1 MSWLDS
7 PETRVVVLP
16 PLTPD
21 SPAPPPRSLQEQI
34 CPITS
39 SKEAL
44 SPANGITS
52 RTGGGILTAL
62 ILGSLSKAQALLNT
76 RAQVHTQAHVVK

>member
-1 MSWLDS
+1 M
-7 PETRVVVLP
+7 PLP
-16 PLTPD
+16 L
-21 SPAPPPRSLQEQI
+21 RSVQEQI

-52 RTGGGILTAL
+52 RTGGAILTAL
-62 ILGSLSKAQALLNT
+62 ILGSLSKAQDLLST
-76 RAQVHTQAHVVK
+76 RAQVHTHAHVAK